1 MPAYVPLFSYSTMDM
16 RDSLFVD
23 ENEKKFLKPCT
34 MKKKQFSGDFV
45 RYFCRFSMCSEI
57 VGCNRSKRN

>member
-23 ENEKKFLKPCT
+23 ENEKTSSPQTLN
-34 MKKKQFSGDFV
+34 
-45 RYFCRFSMCSEI
+45 YEI
-57 VGCNRSKRN
+57 ETIF